1 MKIFCISSNHTLK
14 RRSGRTLLLLAIL
27 VLLVHLV
34 LIKTLR
40 QSINLPNEYNAPL
53 PFKLEVS
60 LLGKEGQNTN
70 KVSPPVKIQPKSEQK
85 KEPKKTPVVKDQLSS
100 LGEIEQQI
108 KSQAVKEISK
118 TVKHQPGQQT
128 AQAVSSAMVMPPKG
142 GAFAKDNFPISD
154 EHNPSPEYPEMAIF
168 LGYQGTAIVR
178 IKVSAKGLN
187 KGVEI
192 LRSSGHKMLDQSAAK
207 ALRNWRFTPSKRG
220 SSLADESVVITV
232 IFTLYGKNG

>member
-1 MKIFCISSNHTLK
+1 MKILCLSFNYLPD
-14 RRSGRTLLLLAIL
+14 RRSSLILLISALF
-27 VLLVHLV
+27 VLFAHIF

-40 QSINLPNEYNAPL
+40 QSIEIQSEYNAPI

-60 LLGKEGQNTN
+60 LQGMKSTN
-70 KVSPPVKIQPKSEQK
+70 PTKVPPRVEPPKSEQK
-85 KEPKKTPVVKDQLSS
+85 KESKQIPVVKNQLSN
-100 LGEIEQQI
+100 LGEIEKQI
-108 KSQAVKEISK
+108 KSQAVKEINK

-128 AQAVSSAMVMPPKG
+128 AQTVSSAMVMPPKG
-142 GAFAKDNFPISD
+142 SALANDNFPISD

-192 LRSSGHKMLDQSAAK
+192 LRSSGHKMLDQSATK
-207 ALRNWRFTPSKRG
+207 ALRNWRFTPSKHG
-220 SSLADESVVITV
+220 QALTDESVVITV

>member
-14 RRSGRTLLLLAIL
+14 RRSGRALLLLAIL

-40 QSINLPNEYNAPL
+40 QSINLPTEYTAPL

-60 LLGKEGQNTN
+60 LLGQESPNTN
-70 KVSPPVKIQPKSEQK
+70 KASPPVKIQPKSEPK

-128 AQAVSSAMVMPPKG
+128 AQTVASAMVMPPKG
-142 GAFAKDNFPISD
+142 GALSKDNFPISD